1 MVGECLRAPLATLV
15 PRAQS
20 GNRWRQVKVLDAHI
34 QEWRWDGLV
43 KRAVYWWLRVH
54 SLPASVFR
62 MSKASARRLRLP
74 SVICRRSGRLVLT
87 RAHRAWSRPG
97 SLLLSLSFRS
107 KIARVRR
114 GCTGGRLGAP
124 VARIGQPANPEPNG
138 ATRGARRANGAQTDW
153 SMPGLCRS
161 TQKSPTD
168 VSLQRA
174 GAAVNQKRT
183 ARRRH

>member
-1 MVGECLRAPLATLV
+1 MRGLRSSCGWLLA
-15 PRAQS
+15 AGS
-20 GNRWRQVKVLDAHI
+20 GGQ
-34 QEWRWDGLV
+34 
-43 KRAVYWWLRVH
+43 
-54 SLPASVFR
+54 
-62 MSKASARRLRLP
+62 
-74 SVICRRSGRLVLT
+74 
-87 RAHRAWSRPG
+87 
-97 SLLLSLSFRS
+97 
-107 KIARVRR
+107 
-114 GCTGGRLGAP
+114 GRLGAP